1 LPDREIEVVSRF
13 SKLFGR
19 DKDDSENGIECADIR
34 ELSSDYIDE
43 EMDPENREQV
53 RAHLEWC
60 KLCLAFVNTLKATVG
75 LLSSSEP
82 PQPPPALKEH
92 IRTRLRS

>member
-1 LPDREIEVVSRF
+1 MVSRF

-19 DKDDSENGIECADIR
+19 DKDDSEHGIDCADIR

-43 EMDPENREQV
+43 EMDPENRERV
-53 RAHLEWC
+53 RSHLEWC
-60 KLCLAFVNTLKATVG
+60 KLCLAFMNTLKATVN

-82 PQPPPALKEH
+82 PQPPPSLKER
-92 IRTRLRS
+92 IRTRLPS